1 MPKAKEK
8 EQDCPVSATNCI
20 VTYPEALC
28 RKQKSKTDNSVF
40 RSVSLRFKEGTWGS
54 FPLPEKAVRQAVR
67 RNGEVIPN
75 RLMLDLGDSEDVR
88 FLSVRTDAG
97 TYERKPFFNRTIK
110 ALIDNGKREYL
121 RSIAQ

>member
-1 MPKAKEK
+1 MSKAKENT
-8 EQDCPVSATNCI
+8 QNLSATATNCI

-40 RSVSLRFKEGTWGS
+40 RSISLRFKEGTWGS
-54 FPLPEKAVRQAVR
+54 FPLSETAVKQAVR

-75 RLMLDLGDSEDVR
+75 RLTLDLGDSEDIR
-88 FLSVRTDAG
+88 FLSIRTNTG
-97 TYERKPFFNRTIK
+97 SYERKPFFNRTIK
-110 ALIDNGKREYL
+110 ALIDNGKRDYL